1 MAEAA
6 AHGPDLVSIVALLA
20 AGVVAVPLFK
30 RIGLG
35 SVLGYLAAG
44 IVIGPFGLGLFHD
57 PQTILHVAELG
68 VVLFLFVIGLEM
80 QPSRL
85 WAMRGEIF
93 GLGIAQ
99 VGLCMLLL
107 WTVGLS
113 LGYPLAPSLISGTGF
128 VLTSTAIVMQM
139 LEERGAINQPKGR
152 RIIAILL
159 LEDLAIVPLLA
170 LVAFLAPG
178 GEETTLADRLVSVAI
193 GLAAI
198 AALVAA
204 GRWLLSP
211 FFRLLAQARAREVM
225 TAAAL
230 LVVLGAALADA
241 VGRPLHGD
249 GSLPRGGDA
258 VGEHLSPSARGG
270 RGAVPRHPA
279 RAVLPER
286 RHGARP
292 RGDRAATSG

>member
-1 MAEAA
+1 MTGEQAC
-6 AHGPDLVSIVALLA
+6 HGAKPPRTGPTSSASSPCSR

-44 IVIGPFGLGLFHD
+44 LVIGPFGLGLFTD

-85 WAMRGEIF
+85 WAMRGDIF
-93 GLGIAQ
+93 GLGLAQ

-107 WTVGLS
+107 WTVGLA

-139 LEERGAINQPKGR
+139 LEERGAHQPAR
-152 RIIAILL
+152 RA
-159 LEDLAIVPLLA
+159 
-170 LVAFLAPG
+170 G
-178 GEETTLADRLVSVAI
+178 GSSRSCCSRTSPSCRCSRSWPSSRPAARRRRWADRLVSVAI

-204 GRWLLSP
+204 GRWLLDP
-211 FFRLLAQARAREVM
+211 LFRILAQARAREVM

-230 LVVLGAALADA
+230 LVVLGAA
-241 VGRPLHGD
+241 
-249 GSLPRGGDA
+249 
-258 VGEHLSPSARGG
+258 
-270 RGAVPRHPA
+270 
-279 RAVLPER
+279 
-286 RHGARP
+286 
-292 RGDRAATSG
+292 